1 MTDDS
6 FREVPMTEPASK
18 SAAPQTAGAL
28 LRQAREASG
37 LHIAALA
44 VSLKVSVK
52 KLEALEADQFDALHD
67 AVFVRA
73 LASSV
78 CRTLRIDPAL
88 VLDKLPPCV
97 TPVLAS
103 EPSVNTPFQTS
114 ESFKGLALGARLRHP
129 WALAILALLV
139 GAAIVGYLP
148 ELEKAVEGTMA
159 THPDAHHVTAPAV
172 LPVSAASS
180 QAPVLAASSAA
191 VDVAAATV
199 LENVPHEPA
208 TSASAAPAASA
219 SSAASAASA
228 AGVSKRAASAPV
240 VITPSRFEP
249 IALDAVLAFRARA
262 STWIEVTDARGAVVL
277 RRTLQAG
284 ESASASGALPL
295 QSVIGRADAVE
306 VQVRGKRFD
315 LAPVSKENVARFE
328 VK

>member
-1 MTDDS
+1 
-6 FREVPMTEPASK
+6 
-18 SAAPQTAGAL
+18 L

-52 KLEALEADQFDALHD
+52 KLEALEADQFDVLHD

-78 CRTLRIDPAL
+78 CRTLHIDPAL
-88 VLDKLPPCV
+88 VLDKLPRSV

-103 EPSVNTPFQTS
+103 EPSINTPFQTS
-114 ESFKGLALGARLRHP
+114 EGIKGLALGARLRHP

-148 ELEKAVEGTMA
+148 ELEKAVEGTVA
-159 THPDAHHVTAPAV
+159 TYPDAHHVAAPAV
-172 LPVSAASS
+172 IPVSAASS
-180 QAPVLAASSAA
+180 PAPALPASGAS

-199 LENVPHEPA
+199 LENVVREPS
-208 TSASAAPAASA
+208 TS
-219 SSAASAASA
+219 ASAASA
-228 AGVSKRAASAPV
+228 AGTSKRAASVPV
-240 VITPSRFEP
+240 ATTPSRLDP

-306 VQVRGKRFD
+306 VQVRGKPFD
-315 LAPVSKENVARFE
+315 LVPVSKENVARFE